1 MTGGSCFYIP
11 TNNKTPSLFKI
22 TLPDVKAGN
31 YKLTI
36 PSIPN
41 PLYGGTGN
49 FKMETRRNDAYT
61 KDVNLIDFNYAFGK
75 VGIAKAAA
83 DLSGVSTTYS
93 ASGVNLINKV
103 TFTF

>member
-1 MTGGSCFYIP
+1 MTDCSCKYIP
-11 TNNKTPSLFKI
+11 TDSKTPSLFKI

-36 PSIPN
+36 PSIIN

-49 FKMETRRNDAYT
+49 FKMETRRNDVYK

-75 VGIAKAAA
+75 VGIAKAAI
-83 DLSGVSTTYS
+83 DLSGISTTYS
-93 ASGVNLINKV
+93 VSGVNLIN
-103 TFTF
+103 

>member
-1 MTGGSCFYIP
+1 VTDCSCKYIP
-11 TNNKTPSLFKI
+11 TDSKTPSLFKI

-36 PSIPN
+36 PSIIN

-49 FKMETRRNDAYT
+49 FKMETRRNDVYK

-75 VGIAKAAA
+75 VGIAKAAI
-83 DLSGVSTTYS
+83 DLSGISTTYS
-93 ASGVNLINKV
+93 VSGVNLIN
-103 TFTF
+103 